1 MKVKHILFLGISLGI
16 FILFFLIG
24 FLTASPHPQEFKQVN
39 VSFLSIY
46 SQNLKVAFLIILTGV
61 ISMGMMPILLLAQN
75 ALIFGIG
82 VKNILFAPKMIGLIL
97 LHGSIEMPM
106 FIVATYLSLSL
117 TYKIF
122 KNRRYMSIRTVVFIS
137 SVIVLGLLVAGLLEA
152 FVTPTLI
159 K

>member
-1 MKVKHILFLGISLGI
+1 M
-16 FILFFLIG
+16 
-24 FLTASPHPQEFKQVN
+24 
-39 VSFLSIY
+39 
-46 SQNLKVAFLIILTGV
+46 IILTGV